1 MRQITR
7 KNPVKSCE
15 NLCHPNHLPFFS
27 IKNHKWL
34 LFPSNPTIETI
45 LKGFPGKT
53 FLTKTKE
60 EGRRESRSLS
70 SPPSLFSVRKV
81 VKVVVETVVSLLK
94 LCYNLVFCAWLTE
107 GPVVLDL

>member
-94 LCYNLVFCAWLTE
+94 LCFNLAFCAWLTE

>member
-60 EGRRESRSLS
+60 EGRRGGEKAALF
-70 SPPSLFSVRKV
+70 PPHPPYFR
-81 VKVVVETVVSLLK
+81 
-94 LCYNLVFCAWLTE
+94 
-107 GPVVLDL
+107 